1 MGILSRGVRNAFR
14 NGIRTFSIVVILGL
28 SVGLA
33 LAMLLAR
40 HAVQDKI
47 DSVQSSIGNIIT
59 VSPAG
64 VRGFAG
70 GGEPLTT
77 DQIAKVKA
85 LPHVVGVTET
95 LQDRLAAEDTNL
107 QSALDLGSL
116 GRRFNGQNGQNG
128 QAAGPNGPSNPN
140 GGNPNA
146 ANPNRTFAAPIIAI
160 GTNDPSSLAALGGG
174 AVKLTSGNLFAPD
187 SDDNVALIGDGLATK
202 NNLTVGGTFQAHG
215 TNITVGGIF
224 TSGTRFTDSAVVMPL
239 ATLQRLSGQAG
250 AVTGATVQVDA
261 ITSLDPT
268 VAAIKTTLGDAA
280 DVVSQQDTSQQALAP
295 LKNIKSVS
303 LFSLLGAVVAGGVII
318 FLTML
323 MIVRERRR
331 EIAVLKAIGAPN
343 GKVTLQFIYEAV
355 TFTLMGAALGLVGG
369 VLAGN
374 PVTHMLVSSNT
385 NNTATATP
393 GAAGGGGAGGGAGA
407 ALRRG
412 GGAGVRALQNRGAF
426 NIGTIHA
433 AAGWNVLG
441 YGLGVAL
448 LIAVI
453 GTAIP
458 SLLIGRVRPAEV
470 LRGE

>member
-70 GGEPLTT
+70 GGEPLST

-116 GRRFNGQNGQNG
+116 GRRFSGQNGQNG
-128 QAAGPNGPSNPN
+128 QNPPAGANGFANPNGPGNPN
-140 GGNPNA
+140 GG
-146 ANPNRTFAAPIIAI
+146 NPNRTFAAPIIAI
-160 GTNDPSSLAALGGG
+160 GTNDPSSLAALGGSQ
-174 AVKLTSGNLFAPD
+174 VSLTSGKLFAPD
-187 SDDNVALIGDGLATK
+187 SNDNVALIGDGLATK

-215 TNITVGGIF
+215 TDVTVAGIF

-239 ATLQRLSGQAG
+239 STLQRLSGQAG
-250 AVTGATVQVDA
+250 AVTGATVQVDT
-261 ITSLDPT
+261 ITNLEPT

-343 GKVTLQFIYEAV
+343 RKVTLQFIYEAV

-385 NNTATATP
+385 NNAAP
-393 GAAGGGGAGGGAGA
+393 AAAAGGGA

-412 GGAGVRALQNRGAF
+412 GGAGIRALQNRGAF

-470 LRGE
+470 LRSE

>member
-40 HAVQDKI
+40 HAVQAKI

-116 GRRFNGQNGQNG
+116 GRRFNGQNGQNP
-128 QAAGPNGPSNPN
+128 QAGPNGFANPNAANPN
-140 GGNPNA
+140 GG
-146 ANPNRTFAAPIIAI
+146 NPNRTFAAPIIAI

-174 AVKLTSGNLFAPD
+174 QVSLTSGKLFAPD
-187 SDDNVALIGDGLATK
+187 SNDNVALIGDGLATK

-215 TNITVGGIF
+215 TDVTVAGIF

-239 ATLQRLSGQAG
+239 STLQRLSGQAG
-250 AVTGATVQVDA
+250 AVTGATVQVDT
-261 ITSLDPT
+261 ITNLEPT

-343 GKVTLQFIYEAV
+343 RKVTLQFIYEAV

-385 NNTATATP
+385 NNAASAAP
-393 GAAGGGGAGGGAGA
+393 GAAGGGGAGI
-407 ALRRG
+407 
-412 GGAGVRALQNRGAF
+412 RALQNRGAF

>member
-40 HAVQDKI
+40 HAVQAKI

-116 GRRFNGQNGQNG
+116 GRRFNGQNGQNP
-128 QAAGPNGPSNPN
+128 QAGPNGFANPNAANPN
-140 GGNPNA
+140 GG
-146 ANPNRTFAAPIIAI
+146 NPNRTFAAPIIAI

-174 AVKLTSGNLFAPD
+174 QVSLTSGKLFAPD
-187 SDDNVALIGDGLATK
+187 SNDNVALIGDGLATK

-215 TNITVGGIF
+215 TDVTVAGIF

-239 ATLQRLSGQAG
+239 STLQRLSGQAG
-250 AVTGATVQVDA
+250 AVTGATVQVDT
-261 ITSLDPT
+261 ITNLEPT

-343 GKVTLQFIYEAV
+343 RKVTLQFIYEAV

-385 NNTATATP
+385 NNAASAAP
-393 GAAGGGGAGGGAGA
+393 GAAGGGGAGPGA

-412 GGAGVRALQNRGAF
+412 GGAGIRALQNRGAF

>member
-77 DQIAKVKA
+77 DQIDKVKA
-85 LPHVVGVTET
+85 VPHVVGVTET
-95 LQDRLAAEDTNL
+95 LQDRLATEDTNL

-116 GRRFNGQNGQNG
+116 GRRFSGQNGQNG
-128 QAAGPNGPSNPN
+128 QTQPVGPNGFANPNGNSNPN
-140 GGNPNA
+140 RA
-146 ANPNRTFAAPIIAI
+146 FAAPIIAI

-174 AVKLTSGNLFAPD
+174 QVTLTSGKLFAPD
-187 SDDNVALIGDGLATK
+187 SNDNVALIGDGLATK

-215 TNITVGGIF
+215 TDVTVAGIF

-239 ATLQRLSGQAG
+239 STLQRLSAQAG
-250 AVTGATVQVDA
+250 AVTGATVQVDT
-261 ITSLDPT
+261 ITNLEPT

-385 NNTATATP
+385 NNTAAAAP
-393 GAAGGGGAGGGAGA
+393 GAAGGGGAGAGA

-412 GGAGVRALQNRGAF
+412 GGAGIRALQNRGAF